1 MMNILFLKKAFYKA
15 TFLSII
21 IISIPFIEFIR
32 VNFFQI
38 DTVIYNQLFLYY
50 SIIIITISLFTLAL
64 WFIIS
69 DKIKVYNLMITI
81 AFSFWLSF
89 KFDFL
94 RTKLVPLSKIL
105 EVNSRI
111 FEVFFICFFILL
123 IVCIFYFLLRNKKI
137 DNFTRSFFVLFFLL
151 QFLFS
156 LFFIFLNTIK
166 DKIYNNEESLE
177 LTQNFFSDFEIQK
190 INEDKKKNNIY
201 FVIMDG
207 MTSVDEYKK
216 ILKKNKK
223 TNSDIDKKI
232 FKLMNFYLENNFN
245 YIKNSFSTFKDTHH
259 TFSSILNMY
268 PLQLDGVNKDSFS
281 YQNNLYP
288 ASLGKNN

>member
-1 MMNILFLKKAFYKA
+1 
-15 TFLSII
+15 
-21 IISIPFIEFIR
+21 
-32 VNFFQI
+32 
-38 DTVIYNQLFLYY
+38 
-50 SIIIITISLFTLAL
+50 
-64 WFIIS
+64 
-69 DKIKVYNLMITI
+69 MITI

-190 INEDKKKNNIY
+190 INEDKKK
-201 FVIMDG
+201 
-207 MTSVDEYKK
+207 K
-216 ILKKNKK
+216 
-223 TNSDIDKKI
+223 
-232 FKLMNFYLENNFN
+232 
-245 YIKNSFSTFKDTHH
+245 
-259 TFSSILNMY
+259 
-268 PLQLDGVNKDSFS
+268 
-281 YQNNLYP
+281 
-288 ASLGKNN
+288 